1 MARGSSRR
9 ASKQP
14 LPFVASFAGC
24 CLWGRARRRSERRS
38 RRMPTGVATAPP
50 LLEFSSRDGS
60 LWVNGAPLILKGINW
75 YGFETE
81 QGSVHGLYAQPIS
94 YFMELLSSNE
104 FNAVRLPLDLDLI
117 LNDREHGFIL
127 PETAHDPEKT
137 PSPPPYWAN
146 SSASPPRSRS
156 GHPSSSPPPPDDEV
170 LYRLRRTPVPP
181 LRRRVGIAPDTSEN
195 DFDGRL
201 FAFLFIALALFP
213 GVPLMFVSI
222 AIAWRRAGRRRLP
235 AEAAATSTG
244 SPGSPYSPGSPFSP
258 GSPGSPTSSGP
269 DGGLKSP
276 RRRASPETQGANQT
290 FSWADLLGLA
300 VAALALLALAA
311 FAALHLTTGLQRGLG
326 NSVPELEWEDFLG
339 DGPTRGDLHQLGACN
354 IYKAASPMVTDAWC
368 ESSCKGGACPKDLC
382 EKRPTPKAICHTP
395 PSPLMK
401 NTSLELLD
409 VLIDRFA
416 DEGILVLL
424 DLHCL
429 APASEINGFIYRG
442 GTDASRLFFD
452 QAHTAADAVKGWRKL
467 ASRFADRWNVLG
479 IDVFNEPA
487 DGTWAEGEASDMD
500 AFAREVAT
508 VVHKQAPNWLIF
520 VQGTANSP
528 EPIAIIDGAKVR
540 SGLGDNLMGAMARPL
555 ELAARDK
562 LVYSPHAY
570 GPAVHAARKEYS
582 HADFPSNMPH
592 VWEAHWGGLAQPGA
606 PAVVLGEWG
615 TSLVGKDALWAE
627 ELATYLK
634 AKNVTSTFFWALN
647 PAGKEGSGLIKVLT
661 GRGASGKGVPS
672 VDGAKLDLLRRVT
685 PHPTDI
691 LEVYRAARARAL
703 ARARSPARSSAASP
717 RPRPSPSPG
726 PAARQRRTGA
736 RTPSSPKGRE
746 GSGGGHTRRAAS
758 EQRVTDKG
766 DKTDKAGR
774 PPRRGELLHGRS

>member
-1 MARGSSRR
+1 
-9 ASKQP
+9 
-14 LPFVASFAGC
+14 
-24 CLWGRARRRSERRS
+24 
-38 RRMPTGVATAPP
+38 MPNGVATAPP

-75 YGFETE
+75 YGFETD
-81 QGSVHGLYAQPIS
+81 QGAVHGLYAQPIS

-104 FNAVRLPLDLDLI
+104 FNAVRLPLDLDFI

-127 PETAHDPEKT
+127 PETAYDPEKT
-137 PSPPPYWAN
+137 PSPPPPYWAN

-156 GHPSSSPPPPDDEV
+156 GHPSPSPPPQSRPGHPSPSPPPPDDEV
-170 LYRLRRTPVPP
+170 LYRLHRRTVPP
-181 LRRRVGIAPDTSEN
+181 LRRRVGIAPDTSED

-201 FAFLFIALALFP
+201 FAFLFVALALFP
-213 GVPLMFVSI
+213 GLPLMFVII
-222 AIAWRRAGRRRLP
+222 AIAWRSVGRRRLP
-235 AEAAATSTG
+235 AEVAATSSG
-244 SPGSPYSPGSPFSP
+244 SSDSPYSPGSPFSP
-258 GSPGSPTSSGP
+258 GSPGSPASSGRG
-269 DGGLKSP
+269 GGLKSP
-276 RRRASPETQGANQT
+276 RRRRPSRETQGTNQT
-290 FSWADLLGLA
+290 FTWADLLGLA
-300 VAALALLALAA
+300 VAALTLLAFAA
-311 FAALHLTTGLQRGLG
+311 FAALRLTTGLQRGFG
-326 NSVPELEWEDFLG
+326 NIELEWEDLLNG
-339 DGPTRGDLHQLGACN
+339 GGTRGDLHQLGACN

-479 IDVFNEPA
+479 IDVFNEPS

-540 SGLGDNLMGAMARPL
+540 TGLGDNLMGAMARPL

-570 GPAVHAARKEYS
+570 GPAAHAARKEYS

-592 VWEAHWGGLAQPGA
+592 VWEAHWGRLAQPDA

-615 TSLVGKDALWAE
+615 TSLAGKDALWAE

-634 AKNVTSTFFWALN
+634 AKNITSTFFWALN
-647 PAGKEGSGLIKVLT
+647 PAGKEGSGLIKVMT
-661 GRGASGKGVPS
+661 GRGPSGKGVPS

-703 ARARSPARSSAASP
+703 ARARSPARSSDASP
-717 RPRPSPSPG
+717 RPRPSPSPTR
-726 PAARQRRTGA
+726 ARA
-736 RTPSSPKGRE
+736 PSAPKGRE
-746 GSGGGHTRRAAS
+746 GSGGGHALRAAS

-766 DKTDKAGR
+766 DETDKAGR

>member
-1 MARGSSRR
+1 MTERE
-9 ASKQP
+9 QE
-14 LPFVASFAGC
+14 
-24 CLWGRARRRSERRS
+24 SERGRDGWAVAIPSQFLLLTAAYVQRGERARS
-38 RRMPTGVATAPP
+38 RRMPAGVATGRP

-81 QGSVHGLYAQPIS
+81 QGAVHGLYAQPIS

-104 FNAVRLPLDLDLI
+104 FNAVRLPLDLDFI

-127 PETAHDPEKT
+127 PEVAHDPEKT
-137 PSPPPYWAN
+137 
-146 SSASPPRSRS
+146 ASPRPRSRS
-156 GHPSSSPPPPDDEV
+156 GHPSPSPQPPDDEV
-170 LYRLRRTPVPP
+170 LARLRRTPVPP
-181 LRRRVGIAPDTSEN
+181 LRRGVGIAPDKSED

-201 FAFLFIALALFP
+201 FAFLFVALALFP
-213 GVPLMFVSI
+213 GVPLMFVFI
-222 AIAWRRAGRRRLP
+222 AIAWRLVGRRRLP

-258 GSPGSPTSSGP
+258 GSPASTS
-269 DGGLKSP
+269 KSP
-276 RRRASPETQGANQT
+276 RRRAPPETQAAKQT

-300 VAALALLALAA
+300 LAALALLALAA
-311 FAALHLTTGLQRGLG
+311 LAALHLTAGLQRGLG
-326 NSVPELEWEDFLG
+326 NSVPELEWADDVLG
-339 DGPTRGDLHQLGACN
+339 GGGTRGDLHQLGACN

-416 DEGILVLL
+416 DAGILVLL
-424 DLHCL
+424 DMHCL
-429 APASEINGFIYRG
+429 APAAEINGFVYRG

-452 QAHTAADAVKGWRKL
+452 LTHTVADAVKGWRKL

-500 AFAREVAT
+500 AFAREVAA

-540 SGLGDNLMGAMARPL
+540 TGLGDNLMGAMARPL

-570 GPAVHAARKEYS
+570 GPAAHAARKEYA

-647 PAGKEGSGLIKVLT
+647 PAGAEGSGLIKVMT
-661 GRGASGKGVPS
+661 GRGATGKGLPS
-672 VDGAKLDLLRRVT
+672 VDDAKLDLLRRVT

-691 LEVYRAARARAL
+691 LEVHRAARARAL
-703 ARARSPARSSAASP
+703 ARARSPARSSDASS

-726 PAARQRRTGA
+726 PAERQQRARA
-736 RTPSSPKGRE
+736 RAPSAPKGRE
-746 GSGGGHTRRAAS
+746 GSGDGHTFRAAS

-766 DKTDKAGR
+766 DKTDKAAR
-774 PPRRGELLHGRS
+774 PPRRGELLHGRSEPSP